1 MAQKQLIPNVRL
13 KDEFGNTFPSATIVI
28 HWAKITTSIGIE
40 AKDIGDEYSSI
51 GDNGGG
57 AYEISYYGTPT
68 AQTEGYDIR
77 QLQTFKDGEYSK
89 TIIIDSEAVEVQRLI
104 NSNLPLHDKIVA
116 VVKADLALKAK

>member
-13 KDEFGNTFPSATIVI
+13 KDEFGNIFTNATIVI

-40 AKDIGDEYSSI
+40 ADEVGDEYRSI
-51 GDNGGG
+51 GDNGAG

-68 AQTEGYDIR
+68 AQAEGYDIR

-89 TIIIDSEAVEVQRLI
+89 TSIFDSEAVEVQRLI
-104 NSNLPLHDKIVA
+104 NGNLPIHEKIVA